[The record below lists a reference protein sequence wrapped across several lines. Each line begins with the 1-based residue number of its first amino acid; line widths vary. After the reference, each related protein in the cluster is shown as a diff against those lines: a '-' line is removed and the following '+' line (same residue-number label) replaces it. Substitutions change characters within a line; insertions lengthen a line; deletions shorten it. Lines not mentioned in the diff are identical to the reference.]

1 MGRGDRTMSDYI
13 DGEPFPPETRKPQ
26 PKQKAECCVCGKEF
40 EFEPYRWMP
49 KKVPCNECLKDMVI
63 P

>member
-1 MGRGDRTMSDYI
+1 MMCDIRDKEDAIKERQT
-13 DGEPFPPETRKPQ
+13 
-26 PKQKAECCVCGKEF
+26 PKQKFKCCICGKEF
-40 EFEPYRWMP
+40 EMEPYLWMP